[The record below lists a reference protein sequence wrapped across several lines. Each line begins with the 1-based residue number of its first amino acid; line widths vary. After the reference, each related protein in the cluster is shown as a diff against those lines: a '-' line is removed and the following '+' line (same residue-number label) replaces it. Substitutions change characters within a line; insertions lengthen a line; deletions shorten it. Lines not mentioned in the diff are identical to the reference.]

1 MSHSSTRRLSLVPKA
16 STGSRGRMSSD
27 DVLAY
32 EVTGLPANLAID
44 IAEMDGRWQLL
55 VVRDGVHG
63 DWQGDFESPDDAL
76 AAIERE
82 LAGFELG
89 SNRGSHER

>member
-1 MSHSSTRRLSLVPKA
+1 
-16 STGSRGRMSSD
+16 MSSD

-44 IAEMDGRWQLL
+44 VAEMDGRWQLL
-55 VVRDGVHG
+55 VVRDGVQG

-82 LAGFELG
+82 LTGFELG
-89 SNRGSHER
+89 STRGSHQR

>member
-1 MSHSSTRRLSLVPKA
+1 
-16 STGSRGRMSSD
+16 MSSR
-27 DVLAY
+27 Y

-55 VVRDGVHG
+55 VVRDGVHA

-76 AAIERE
+76 AAIARE
-82 LAGFELG
+82 LAGFEPG
-89 SNRGSHER
+89 SNCGSHEH